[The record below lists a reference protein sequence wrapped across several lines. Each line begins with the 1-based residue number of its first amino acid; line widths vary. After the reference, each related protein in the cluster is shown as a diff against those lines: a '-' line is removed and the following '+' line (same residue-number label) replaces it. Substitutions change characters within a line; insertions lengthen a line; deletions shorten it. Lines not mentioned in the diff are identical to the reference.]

1 MGHPLDVSVAA
12 LKALV
17 ADYALRT
24 QQAELLTSRL
34 IDSNLD
40 DAAKIALFEVVQK
53 QLEAR
58 AHDRAVHQQAVLE
71 ATCFALDA
79 ALAQDDEGLRET
91 IVAIYRDLT
100 TAVSSLTRV
109 PVSSTDSK

>member
-1 MGHPLDVSVAA
+1 MGHPLEVSVAA

-40 DAAKIALFEVVQK
+40 DAANIALFEVVQK

>member
-1 MGHPLDVSVAA
+1 MGHPLEVSVAA

-79 ALAQDDEGLRET
+79 ALASALARPLSNLR
-91 IVAIYRDLT
+91 
-100 TAVSSLTRV
+100 
-109 PVSSTDSK
+109 

>member
-1 MGHPLDVSVAA
+1 
-12 LKALV
+12 
-17 ADYALRT
+17 
-24 QQAELLTSRL
+24 
-34 IDSNLD
+34 
-40 DAAKIALFEVVQK
+40 LFEVVQK

>member
-1 MGHPLDVSVAA
+1 MGHPLEVSVAA